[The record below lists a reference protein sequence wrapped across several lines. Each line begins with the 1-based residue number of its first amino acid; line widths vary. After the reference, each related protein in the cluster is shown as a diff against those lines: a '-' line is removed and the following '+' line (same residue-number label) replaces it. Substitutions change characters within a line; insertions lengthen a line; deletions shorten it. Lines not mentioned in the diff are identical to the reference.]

1 MPIGSSLS
9 RIQLT
14 ASCPALDTPCS
25 PADFSESVP
34 RIATCWGPPGASWSP
49 HFSLLTP
56 EEKEIRGGF
65 YLCKKGHGQRESLWC
80 RTVTSW
86 NTRTGHVPKSLNYP
100 KGILLQEP
108 DRAQC
113 RTNLF
118 IQRVCWQNYIPCQSW
133 LQISLGGKQKYFEYQ
148 GGIDLDWFNLSTLT
162 TEIPNRASCFT
173 GMSLMKCFKL
183 TYYTW
188 ISKRL
193 LLKSLFRSCY
203 ANSLREQNFGGI
215 NNRLKDRKQRAGV
228 DCFLNKKKRW
238 LLRTLQ
244 DLCHISQGKQ

>member
-1 MPIGSSLS
+1 MLLCQQISGQSLAPRAPGEGSVPGSSFQPFPTPEKQMPIGSSLS

-56 EEKEIRGGF
+56 EEKEIKGRL
-65 YLCKKGHGQRESLWC
+65 YLCKKGHGQRESLWWSRC

-86 NTRTGHVPKSLNYP
+86 NTRTGHVPKSLNCP

-173 GMSLMKCFKL
+173 GMSLNEMLQIDILHLDLQKAFAQVPFQKL
-183 TYYTW
+183 
-188 ISKRL
+188 
-193 LLKSLFRSCY
+193 
-203 ANSLREQNFGGI
+203 
-215 NNRLKDRKQRAGV
+215 
-228 DCFLNKKKRW
+228 
-238 LLRTLQ
+238 
-244 DLCHISQGKQ
+244 LC